1 MKGQSKKKHKYF
13 ETLGN
18 FETKERKVINFFH
31 YQPPKAR
38 RYDVGVL
45 SYVEKLQGKKHS
57 RKLF

>member
-1 MKGQSKKKHKYF
+1 M
-13 ETLGN
+13 
-18 FETKERKVINFFH
+18 INFFH